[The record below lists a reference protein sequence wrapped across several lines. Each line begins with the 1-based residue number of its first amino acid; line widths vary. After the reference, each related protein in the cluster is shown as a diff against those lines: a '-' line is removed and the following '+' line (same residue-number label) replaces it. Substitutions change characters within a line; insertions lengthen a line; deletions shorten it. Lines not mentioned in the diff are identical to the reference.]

1 VVEALAAKA
10 RSVTVGNGLD
20 EGVELGPTVFRT
32 RVPDRQ
38 AGRTRGLVA
47 RAAV

>member
-1 VVEALAAKA
+1 MVEALAAKA

-32 RVPDRQ
+32 RSQTVKQGAPE
-38 AGRTRGLVA
+38 AW
-47 RAAV
+47 